1 MRQCKSQG
9 WMHNRARMI
18 SSSFLVKDLML
29 DWRLGERHF
38 MTSFIDGDL
47 AANNGGWQVR
57 GPSAGGAAMI
67 VDR

>member
-1 MRQCKSQG
+1 
-9 WMHNRARMI
+9 MHNRARMI

-38 MTSFIDGDL
+38 MTCFIDGDL

-57 GPSAGGAAMI
+57 RPFRI
-67 VDR
+67 